1 VRVFERAL
9 HPSLGLKLDKNR
21 GGRGDDAGI
30 SWKQCQTYEAAP
42 NSVKAFPG
50 KLDNGSVPG
59 SPAGTSNGFVIV
71 P

>member
-1 VRVFERAL
+1 MMLEYPRNNV
-9 HPSLGLKLDKNR
+9 K
-21 GGRGDDAGI
+21 
-30 SWKQCQTYEAAP
+30 TYEAAL

>member
-1 VRVFERAL
+1 MLEYPRNNV
-9 HPSLGLKLDKNR
+9 K
-21 GGRGDDAGI
+21 
-30 SWKQCQTYEAAP
+30 TYEAAP
-42 NSVKAFPG
+42 NSGKAFPG